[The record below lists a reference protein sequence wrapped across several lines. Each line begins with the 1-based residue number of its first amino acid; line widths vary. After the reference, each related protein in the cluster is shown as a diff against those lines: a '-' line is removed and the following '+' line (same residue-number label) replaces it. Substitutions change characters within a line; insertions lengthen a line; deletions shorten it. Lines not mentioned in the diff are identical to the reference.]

1 MHHQPTL
8 NSLPLLYSTLTGSYC
23 SNIRDNISA
32 HINEISLSQPVRL
45 KIYLFRAI
53 MHNSRTGSRH
63 LCVCVHSHFHTLIQE
78 GLMNS
83 IYPARQFLILP
94 LGIIVRMWYS
104 DQNPASK
111 PRQDIRSCWSA
122 TLAMQHPDL
131 KCSSGFVVIC
141 CSQLSQYKAFQERPL
156 SFSAAS
162 HLSPPFLLITI
173 GQLARPALSA
183 I

>member
-1 MHHQPTL
+1 
-8 NSLPLLYSTLTGSYC
+8 
-23 SNIRDNISA
+23 
-32 HINEISLSQPVRL
+32 
-45 KIYLFRAI
+45 
-53 MHNSRTGSRH
+53 
-63 LCVCVHSHFHTLIQE
+63 
-78 GLMNS
+78 MNS

-111 PRQDIRSCWSA
+111 PRQDIRSCWSG

-162 HLSPPFLLITI
+162 HLSPPPSFSHHNWSI
-173 GQLARPALSA
+173 RPALSA
-183 I
+183 IWFQELLLRLVLQFSANASTADEVRGFYDWFVCKRSGLKGKRRAWKWLSGHRCIIHVTAHV